1 MGIHGC
7 TYIYTHCCIHRFNH
21 TFSYICIYIHACIHT
36 WGRRERRGGGK
47 GEVGGSVIVDRVE
60 SVQDHYDGQK
70 YIRSYIGFSSGVF
83 CRTVAVYRLFLGCKK
98 PIRGI
103 H

>member
-7 TYIYTHCCIHRFNH
+7 TYIYTHCCIHIFNH

-70 YIRSYIGFSSGVF
+70 IYQVIHRVFIG
-83 CRTVAVYRLFLGCKK
+83 CFLQDGCCL
-98 PIRGI
+98 
-103 H
+103 